1 MNKKMEQQ
9 KQIVAEIEILKS
21 KIARMCEIQSTLSKS
36 DSKKDFQ
43 RFVENSEKVF
53 KLNKKLDSLQRKLLV
68 SHGLVVESEATK
80 TASVME
86 AEVASEGRAAAKKPL
101 KKTDKRKSPAF
112 IAHLR
117 ALAEARRK
125 KPVDQ
130 PKAKPAKAKVVA
142 TKKPVVKGKVVAKKS
157 A

>member
-1 MNKKMEQQ
+1 MKKSTKTQA
-9 KQIVAEIEILKS
+9 QIVEISAKIEILKAR
-21 KIARMCEIQSTLSKS
+21 IATLTKTQQALS
-36 DSKKDFQ
+36 DPRFAGSKKHLLAYVD
-43 RFVENSEKVF
+43 NSEKLHMA
-53 KLNKKLDSLQRKLLV
+53 KAELDVLSQQLRA
-68 SHGLVVESEATK
+68 SE
-80 TASVME
+80 TAEPEAAVME